1 MVNYER
7 NLPMRK
13 IRAFALAVAL
23 ALAAFY
29 LASAP
34 VSAADTAVHIKGKAS
49 ASGRVDPAAAGV
61 TEEGSGTLSHLGN
74 FSYRLVGTG
83 TVNNDGTYSA
93 GGDIT
98 IVSANG
104 DQLSGPYTVT
114 GTATDTANTA
124 TAVMTITGGTGR
136 FANASGTLT
145 LISEGPPLSPD
156 GQFFVFDVANTWDGQ
171 IVKGPKPAQ
180 AAQPESSNDVAAVAP
195 RSPHETTPPPAATT
209 EPPANTPVLP
219 DASPSPGTT
228 ASTGTSATEPNPW
241 AGPST
246 PRPEAG
252 KPKPRP
258 EAGKPGDST
267 ISGPG
272 QGRVNGAPSGT
283 SASQSGGAGHG

>member
-1 MVNYER
+1 
-7 NLPMRK
+7 MRK

-93 GGDIT
+93 AGHIT

-145 LISEGPPLSPD
+145 LISKGPPLSPD

-180 AAQPESSNDVAAVAP
+180 P
-195 RSPHETTPPPAATT
+195 RS
-209 EPPANTPVLP
+209 
-219 DASPSPGTT
+219 
-228 ASTGTSATEPNPW
+228 
-241 AGPST
+241 
-246 PRPEAG
+246 R
-252 KPKPRP
+252 
-258 EAGKPGDST
+258 
-267 ISGPG
+267 I
-272 QGRVNGAPSGT
+272 Q
-283 SASQSGGAGHG
+283 Q

>member
-1 MVNYER
+1 
-7 NLPMRK
+7 MRK
-13 IRAFALAVAL
+13 IKAFALAVAL
-23 ALAAFY
+23 ALAAFC

-34 VSAADTAVHIKGKAS
+34 VSAADSAVDIKGKAS
-49 ASGRVDPAAAGV
+49 ANGQVDPAAAGV
-61 TEEGSGTLSHLGN
+61 VEQGSGNLSHLGN

-83 TVNNDGTYSA
+83 SVNSDGTYSA
-93 GGDIT
+93 AGVIT

-104 DQLSGPYTVT
+104 DQLSGTYTAT
-114 GTATDTANTA
+114 GTATNTANTA
-124 TAVMTITGGTGR
+124 HAVITITGGTGR

-145 LISEGPPLSPD
+145 LISTGPPLSPD
-156 GQFFVFDVANTWDGQ
+156 GQIFVFHVTNTWDGQ

-180 AAQPESSNDVAAVAP
+180 AAQPESSNDVAAAP
-195 RSPHETTPPPAATT
+195 QSPQKTTPPPAATT
-209 EPPANTPVLP
+209 EPPANSPVSP

-228 ASTGTSATEPNPW
+228 ASTGTSATEPNPS

-246 PRPEAG
+246 PRH
-252 KPKPRP
+252 

-272 QGRVNGAPSGT
+272 QGHVNGAPSGT